1 MRGQN
6 TIIRMRLES
15 LKPSKVWVL
24 VLQNPCEKSFCMD
37 AENVIPNGGMA
48 EIHIG
53 SDEVIGTLDLRVL
66 RGLTVLLQGVDVD
79 RMRLAFARIKE
90 FNPARIIT
98 SSADFVNDYTPV
110 EVVE

>member
-6 TIIRMRLES
+6 TIIRMRMEG
-15 LKPSKVWVL
+15 LKPRFVWVF

-37 AENVIPNGGMA
+37 AENVVPNGGQA

-53 SDEVIGTLDLRVL
+53 SDEIAGTLDFRVL
-66 RGLTVLLQGVDVD
+66 NDLAVLLQGAD
-79 RMRLAFARIKE
+79 RDRLRLIFARIKE

-98 SSADFVNDYTPV
+98 SSADFVNDYTPA
-110 EVVE
+110 EVAE